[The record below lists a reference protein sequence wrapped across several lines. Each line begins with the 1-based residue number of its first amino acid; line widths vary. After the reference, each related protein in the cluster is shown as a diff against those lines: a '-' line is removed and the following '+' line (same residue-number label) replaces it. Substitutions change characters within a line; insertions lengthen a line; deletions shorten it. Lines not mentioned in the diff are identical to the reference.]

1 MSFAIDLK
9 YWQKIQHK
17 IKNKRCGNYASS
29 TLYYFQCPI
38 CGGSKTH
45 HNERTG
51 SIFKGKDKEIHFQCF
66 REQCKSQGFG
76 KLLKH
81 VDIAIANEY
90 WNEKYGWKKS
100 QKDILLIHD
109 KKLKQISNEYSEL
122 TDVTRFV
129 S

>member
-1 MSFAIDLK
+1 MSFKIDLK
-9 YWQKIQHK
+9 YWQQIEHK
-17 IKNKRCGNYASS
+17 IKNKRRGQYQSA

-38 CGGSKTH
+38 CEGSKKH
-45 HNERTG
+45 LGERTG
-51 SIFKGKDKEIHFQCF
+51 SIFRGRDNAIHFQCF

-81 VDIAIANEY
+81 VDIEIANEY

-122 TDVTRFV
+122 TDVTRFA